1 MAREEFTALL
11 GSGTEYQGQ
20 LNFKGTVR
28 VDGRFTGTITSE
40 GKLILGKDAHIEGSV
55 TVSELVVHGSLTG
68 EMLVSKRTTLHQAA
82 RVSGSLTTPLL
93 AMEEGALLQGE
104 LHMHKESGKS
114 ALNTASHSLR
124 SAPESSVHELE
135 APVKQ

>member
-28 VDGRFTGTITSE
+28 IDGRFIGTICSE
-40 GKLILGKDAHIEGSV
+40 GKLILGKDASIEGNI
-55 TVSELVVHGSLTG
+55 TVSELVMHGALKG
-68 EMLVSKRTTLHQAA
+68 DVRVSKRTTLHQTA
-82 RVSGSLTTPLL
+82 RLSGTLTTPLL

-104 LHMHKESGKS
+104 LLMGKEEAKKALAS
-114 ALNTASHSLR
+114 AHHIGPR
-124 SAPESSVHELE
+124 SDHSVHNIDT
-135 APVKQ
+135 PVKQ